1 MVRRAFLAAL
11 AALTLAGCSAKLTP
25 DAVGTQPTAGAEPF
39 VDAGTA
45 TPSSPLPP
53 IEPSAVEEVV
63 ERVLPA
69 VVNVRS
75 DIGQPG
81 RPPEG
86 TGFIVHPDGIVVTN
100 YHVVERAFEIE
111 VVTNDGQRLEAR
123 AIGGDSAADLAVLRI
138 DAEDLPSVPLGDS
151 DQLRLGQDV
160 VALGFAL
167 GLEGGPSV
175 TTGIVSGLG
184 RTIRAGGQSVE
195 TRTYEDVVQTD
206 AAINPG
212 NSGGPLVDLQ
222 GRVVGINTA
231 GVGAAAAE
239 NVGFAIAINRA
250 RPIIEHAIEDPEG
263 PAPLL
268 GVSTQT
274 VTPALV
280 AQHGLAVDAGA
291 LVLAVPQGG
300 PAEQAGIE
308 LEDVIVAVAG
318 ADVTGN
324 ASLQEQLLQHEP
336 GATVEVTVMRGSET
350 LTLEVTLGVRPL
362 PIEQ

>member
-75 DIGQPG
+75 DIGQSG

-86 TGFIVHPDGIVVTN
+86 TGFIVDPEGIVVTN
-100 YHVVERAFEIE
+100 FHVVEGAFEIE

-123 AIGGDSAADLAVLRI
+123 AIGGDSAADLAVLQVE
-138 DAEDLPSVPLGDS
+138 ANGLPTVPLGDS

-175 TTGIVSGLG
+175 TDGIVSGLG
-184 RTIRAGGQSVE
+184 RTIEAGGQGVE
-195 TRTYEDVVQTD
+195 TRTYEDVIQTD

-231 GVGAAAAE
+231 GVGAGAAE
-239 NVGFAIAINRA
+239 NIGFAIAVNRV
-250 RPIIEHAIEDPEG
+250 RPIIEHAIEDPKG

-274 VTPALV
+274 LTPAVV
-280 AQHGLAVDAGA
+280 AQYGLTVDAGA
-291 LVLAVPQGG
+291 VVLRLPEGG
-300 PAEQAGIE
+300 PADQAGIQVG
-308 LEDVIVAVAG
+308 DVVVAVAG
-318 ADVTGN
+318 EEVTGN
-324 ASLQEQLLQHEP
+324 ASLQERLLEHEP
-336 GATVEVTVMRGSET
+336 GDHVEVTIVRGAET
-350 LTLEVTLGVRPL
+350 LTVEVTLGVRPL

>member
-1 MVRRAFLAAL
+1 MVRRSFLAAL

-25 DAVGTQPTAGAEPF
+25 DAVGTQPPAGAAPF
-39 VDAGTA
+39 VAAGPA

-175 TTGIVSGLG
+175 TTVNFSGLG
-184 RTIRAGGQSVE
+184 
-195 TRTYEDVVQTD
+195 
-206 AAINPG
+206 
-212 NSGGPLVDLQ
+212 
-222 GRVVGINTA
+222 
-231 GVGAAAAE
+231 
-239 NVGFAIAINRA
+239 
-250 RPIIEHAIEDPEG
+250 
-263 PAPLL
+263 
-268 GVSTQT
+268 
-274 VTPALV
+274 
-280 AQHGLAVDAGA
+280 
-291 LVLAVPQGG
+291 
-300 PAEQAGIE
+300 
-308 LEDVIVAVAG
+308 
-318 ADVTGN
+318 
-324 ASLQEQLLQHEP
+324 
-336 GATVEVTVMRGSET
+336 EV
-350 LTLEVTLGVRPL
+350 
-362 PIEQ
+362 

>member
-1 MVRRAFLAAL
+1 MSRKPFLLTLAATLAAL
-11 AALTLAGCSAKLTP
+11 ILTGCSAKLAPLQT
-25 DAVGTQPTAGAEPF
+25 TGAE
-39 VDAGTA
+39 AA

-53 IEPSAVEEVV
+53 LEPSEVEEVV
-63 ERVLPA
+63 DRVLPA
-69 VVNVRS
+69 VVNVQS
-75 DIGQPG
+75 EIGQPG
-81 RPPEG
+81 QPPEG
-86 TGFIVHPDGIVVTN
+86 TGFIVDDGGVIVTN

-123 AIGGDSAADLAVLRI
+123 AIGGDFAADLAVLKV
-138 DAEDLPSVPLGDS
+138 DGEDLPSVPLGNS

-184 RTIRAGGQSVE
+184 RTIDAGGQGVQ
-195 TRTYEDVVQTD
+195 TRTYEDVIQTD

-231 GVGAAAAE
+231 GVGAGAAE

-250 RPIIEHAIEDPEG
+250 RPVINHAIEDPES

-268 GVSTQT
+268 GVSTVT
-274 VTPALV
+274 VDELEAVQEGLSVEQGVLV
-280 AQHGLAVDAGA
+280 EGLLPD
-291 LVLAVPQGG
+291 G
-300 PAEQAGIE
+300 PAAEGGIE
-308 LEDVIVAVAG
+308 AGDVIVAVAG
-318 ADVTGN
+318 EEVTDN
-324 ASLQEQLLQHEP
+324 DSLQERLLEHEP
-336 GATVEVTVMRGSET
+336 AEQVKVTVVRGTETLTVEVT
-350 LTLEVTLGVRPL
+350 LGLRPL
-362 PIEQ
+362 PIET